1 MSNATLTAQG
11 KPTKRIILLLDGTWN
26 DQDFGETDTNI
37 VRIQKR
43 ITAAL
48 ERRRATHSTTQEKP
62 AASLDDGTGIPNL
75 IFYERGVGTSYRHRF
90 LGGAFGSDLPDKVRN
105 AYKFLSFHYEPGA
118 QIFIFGFSRGAY
130 TARSVIGMVHAA
142 GLLRA
147 NDCTP
152 ANEAMAWHYYRT
164 PTNARYPGIWHSLTP
179 YVHSRDQLQISCVG
193 VFDTVGA
200 LGIPLEGLKVLN
212 RDRYQFH
219 SVELSSITRLNL
231 HAIAIDE
238 HRKPFEAA
246 IWRKPKFK
254 QFASVTEQVWFPG
267 VHSDIGGSYIP
278 EVRRHQDNPCALD
291 DITLDWMLRR
301 VRARY
306 PDFPVDIPP
315 RHYDKNWSLAER
327 HESRR
332 GVYKR
337 FPLTRRSIGNY
348 PTGGIGWREYNGC
361 YDRHSASI
369 GEKVH
374 ISAFE
379 RLGARVLTDGRPT
392 QYMPANLIDVLP
404 IIRAT
409 YRAPNSPSLSGSE
422 IRIVLWSG
430 RELNPLRSSHC
441 KVALALVQTALDRM
455 K

>member
-327 HESRR
+327 QLSHRR
-332 GVYKR
+332 NR
-337 FPLTRRSIGNY
+337 L
-348 PTGGIGWREYNGC
+348 
-361 YDRHSASI
+361 
-369 GEKVH
+369 
-374 ISAFE
+374 E
-379 RLGARVLTDGRPT
+379 RIQRLL
-392 QYMPANLIDVLP
+392 
-404 IIRAT
+404 
-409 YRAPNSPSLSGSE
+409 
-422 IRIVLWSG
+422 
-430 RELNPLRSSHC
+430 
-441 KVALALVQTALDRM
+441 
-455 K
+455 